1 MRFGLIGYG
10 LWGKMHAAAI
20 GNVEGATLAAIGCK
34 SEATEAEARRD
45 YPGVPVYRDYREL
58 LRRDDIDT
66 VDVVLPNY
74 LHAEVGVAALD
85 SGRDVL
91 MEKPMATTAE
101 ECDQLMAA
109 AKRNGRVLSIG
120 EEFRLSSQWGTVK
133 RIVDSGDIGTPM
145 KLLITL
151 FRFPFRFTSE
161 RWRYH
166 SDMVGS
172 WILEE
177 PVHFFDQAIWY
188 LEKWGG
194 PISVLAYGNSKGR
207 DAGMYDNFVSV
218 VRFPQ
223 DIYAVIT
230 QTLGGFEHHQTMELV
245 GTEGSIRTWWSG
257 AMDRTLHPELEL
269 KVQRR
274 GQSEA
279 EIVHLG
285 GQSVHAVELED
296 QLRQVVVA
304 FEQRRPLVSG
314 EDGKKA
320 VVLCVAADRS
330 IREGREIELD
340 L

>member
-20 GNVEGATLAAIGCK
+20 SKIEGATLAAIGCK

-58 LRRDDIDT
+58 LLRGDIDT
-66 VDVVLPNY
+66 VDIVLPNY

-91 MEKPMATTAE
+91 MEKPMATAAG
-101 ECDQLMAA
+101 ECDELMAA
-109 AKRNGRVLSIG
+109 ASRNGRVLSIG
-120 EEFRLSSQWGTVK
+120 EKFRLSPQWGTVK
-133 RIVDSGDIGTPM
+133 QIIDSGDIGTPM
-145 KLLITL
+145 SLLITL

-166 SDMVGS
+166 SGMVGS

-188 LEKWGG
+188 LEKWGS
-194 PISVLAYGNSKGR
+194 PISVVAHGNSKGR
-207 DAGMYDNFVSV
+207 DPGMYDNFVSV
-218 VRFPQ
+218 VRFPE

-230 QTLGGFEHHQTMELV
+230 QTLAGFEHHRILELV

-257 AMDRTLHPELEL
+257 AMDRTLHPESEL

-279 EIVHLG
+279 ETVQLS
-285 GQSVHAVELED
+285 GQLVHAIELED
-296 QLRQVVVA
+296 QLRQVVAA
-304 FEQRRPLVSG
+304 FEQRLPLVSG
-314 EDGKKA
+314 EEGKKA
-320 VVLCVAADRS
+320 VVLCLAADRS